1 MCLLLKAASRKS
13 VNVIARWQQNGT
25 IPNDGSTWGNAI
37 ASGQGSS
44 AYTVIP
50 FTKQSARYI
59 KVVLTAS
66 SGSWWSIDEFYAFS

>member
-1 MCLLLKAASRKS
+1 M
-13 VNVIARWQQNGT
+13 
-25 IPNDGSTWGNAI
+25 NDGSTWGNAI

-44 AYTVIP
+44 GYTVIP

-59 KVVLTAS
+59 KIVLTAS